1 MTDLFW
7 PPAPVEEREPQQQEM
22 LEQPPAEP
30 RRRAWRTTAA
40 AAGLSALVFGGV
52 GVGVGAALDHG
63 NGSTAA
69 LPATSLPSGSLSVVP
84 TSYAGI
90 AARVLPSVVNITVTT
105 ANGGDTGSGV
115 ILRSDGYILTNN
127 HVIAAAVG
135 GTGRIAVT
143 FNDGST
149 TPATIVGADAQDDL
163 AVLKVG
169 RTNLAAASLG
179 SASGLHVGDAVI
191 ALGSPLGLQGTVT
204 AGIVSALNR
213 PVATSDNQ
221 PTDPSGGATTGVTT
235 VLDAIQTDAA
245 VNPGNSGGPLVNA
258 SGQVVGI
265 NSAIASNGSDGN
277 IGLGFAIPI
286 DQAKVIANQL
296 ITTGKA
302 SHPLLGVGLADATD
316 ANGAAMARVQ
326 SLSASGAAAKAGLHV
341 GDVIVAV
348 GDQKTAGSEA
358 VIAAVRT
365 HQPGERVSITVVRD
379 GVSKTFAV
387 TLDNA
392 SNTQG

>member
-1 MTDLFW
+1 M
-7 PPAPVEEREPQQQEM
+7 
-22 LEQPPAEP
+22 
-30 RRRAWRTTAA
+30 
-40 AAGLSALVFGGV
+40 
-52 GVGVGAALDHG
+52 DHG

-69 LPATSLPSGSLSVVP
+69 LPAVSLPSGSLSVVP
-84 TSYAGI
+84 TSYAGV
-90 AARVLPSVVNITVTT
+90 AARVSPSVVNINVT
-105 ANGGDTGSGV
+105 AASGVDTGSGV

-135 GTGRIAVT
+135 GNGRIAVT

-149 TPATIVGADAQDDL
+149 TSATIVGADAQDDL
-163 AVLKVG
+163 AVLKVA

-179 SASGLHVGDAVI
+179 SASALHVGDAVI

-213 PVATSDNQ
+213 PVATSDSQ
-221 PTDPSGGATTGVTT
+221 PTGPLGGAQTGVTT

-245 VNPGNSGGPLVNA
+245 INPGNSGGPLVNA
-258 SGQVVGI
+258 AGQVVGI
-265 NSAIASNGSDGN
+265 NSAIASNGTDGN
-277 IGLGFAIPI
+277 IGVGFAIPI

-326 SLSASGAAAKAGLHV
+326 SLSADGAAAKAGLQV

-365 HQPGERVSITVVRD
+365 HQPGERVSVTVLRN
-379 GVSKTFAV
+379 GVSKTLTV
-387 TLDNA
+387 TLANA